1 MENAINYA
9 AKKVDLKKFNILEFP
24 KFEESLENMLLGL
37 SIKGDN
43 HDFLENLSLEQLLL
57 NLKKLETKIDPQYIQ
72 ALLPFEII
80 IH

>member
-1 MENAINYA
+1 MLQ
-9 AKKVDLKKFNILEFP
+9 KKVDLKKFNILEFP

-43 HDFLENLSLEQLLL
+43 HDILENLSLEQLLL

-72 ALLPFEII
+72 VLLPFEII